1 MADDKYKWQENY
13 TKFSVTLN
21 NDKDKDIIDEA
32 NRMKDKY
39 GVTTAA
45 IFRRW
50 VRLGYE
56 ADKQSE

>member
-13 TKFSVTLN
+13 TKFAVTLN

-32 NRMKDKY
+32 KRRKDKY
-39 GVTTAA
+39 NVTTAST
-45 IFRRW
+45 FRRW

-56 ADKQSE
+56 VDKQNE